1 MFDTTQKNT
10 AAAAALYVVVLLF
23 DGCSALLASV
33 DKQVGNNQQCQNK
46 KKYCSF
52 VHNSHFA
59 AKNGTIHLCILYYA
73 KVDILIEE
81 TNVSEA
87 KVCPSRCKGV
97 LNCCHARFLMLF
109 GGVSLQN
116 VTFLLTDVKF
126 SMLLRVDW
134 ILNSIFV
141 VKNSNVIF

>member
-1 MFDTTQKNT
+1 VL
-10 AAAAALYVVVLLF
+10 AAAAALNVVVLLL
-23 DGCSALLASV
+23 DGRSALLAAV
-33 DKQVGNNQQCQNK
+33 EKHVGNNQYCKNK
-46 KKYCSF
+46 KKYCCF
-52 VHNSHFA
+52 VHNPQFA
-59 AKNGTIHLCILYYA
+59 AKNGTIHLRTLYYA

-81 TNVSEA
+81 TNLSEA

-97 LNCCHARFLMLF
+97 LKCCRPQFFVLF
-109 GGVSLQN
+109 CGISLQN

-126 SMLLRVDW
+126 SMHLRADW